1 MPHRLKV
8 LEQKTPTVKEIIEQL
23 AKAESQEIQRLKQ
36 EMGKKKK

>member
-23 AKAESQEIQRLKQ
+23 AKTITIQSEVPLVL
-36 EMGKKKK
+36 E

>member
-23 AKAESQEIQRLKQ
+23 AKTITVQSEVEAVPLD
-36 EMGKKKK
+36 